1 MSRLLCERDVLVM
14 TGWPS
19 RRFLDARMRKDR
31 FPKPVTSY
39 RGVGDQWRE
48 ADIAAWLGTAQP
60 GGVSG
65 EQRLLAR
72 IAAL

>member
-1 MSRLLCERDVLVM
+1 MTRLLCERDVLVL

-31 FPKPVTSY
+31 FPRPVASY

-48 ADIAAWLGTAQP
+48 VDIHAWMGTAQP
-60 GGVSG
+60 GGQSG